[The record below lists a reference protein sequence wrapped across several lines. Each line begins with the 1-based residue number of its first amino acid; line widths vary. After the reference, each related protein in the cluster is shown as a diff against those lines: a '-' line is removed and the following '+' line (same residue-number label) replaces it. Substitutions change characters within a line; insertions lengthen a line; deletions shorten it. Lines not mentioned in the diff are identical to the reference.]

1 MAEIL
6 LLDLGASRVKAVL
19 YDLTSSAVIDS
30 SECISPSV
38 KSSSGIENRFEVTIE
53 MYWQAV
59 LMTVGELIRSYPKRN
74 INELW
79 ICSEMHGF
87 VLAQSNGVAITPYIS
102 WKDER
107 ALFDGPSGQ
116 STYELLKDQLIDFR
130 SITGMNLKSG
140 LPILTLISGA
150 RKGTIDGLKIVEK
163 KDAIRVLS
171 LVDWLLFRGGET
183 APKSNI
189 TMSAGLGLYDTLRKV
204 PSEKILA
211 NEHLRDFNFL
221 FLENQ
226 SDFLKPLGE
235 ILVGDCKLKV
245 FGGIGDFQSAIH
257 GSGFLLEQN
266 GIINLG
272 TGSQVAV
279 KITEGLNDV
288 DEEFRIMADGSY
300 AKVITHIPSGR
311 ALNIFASFFNEISLE
326 GGGKELFWKIWST
339 LSAEDI
345 IKSRLTSNLALFE
358 SAWGRNLATDL
369 NGSMGIDEGACSVRN
384 VLSGIAKSWLLQ
396 YSKALDILDP
406 SIVAKN
412 IMITG
417 GVGKKSKFVI
427 PVLEHL
433 MPGRHFILTST
444 QTGEETL
451 DGLLQLAKTCH
462 AQFNY

>member
-6 LLDLGASRVKAVL
+6 LLDLGASRIKAAL
-19 YDLTSSAVIDS
+19 CDLASSAVIDS
-30 SECISPSV
+30 SECVSPSV
-38 KSSSGIENRFEVTIE
+38 KSSSTIDHQFEVPIE
-53 MYWQAV
+53 MYWEAV
-59 LMTVGELIRSYPKRN
+59 LMTVGELIRRYPKKN

-87 VLAQSNGVAITPYIS
+87 ILAQANGVAITPYIS

-116 STYELLKDQLIDFR
+116 STYQLLKDQLIDFR
-130 SITGMNLKSG
+130 SITGMNLKLG

-150 RKGTIDGLKIVEK
+150 SKGTIAGLNVAGK

-189 TMSAGLGLYDTLRKV
+189 TLSAGLGFYDTMRRI
-204 PSEKILA
+204 PSKKILA
-211 NEHLRDFNFL
+211 NEHLRDLNIL

-235 ILVGDCKLKV
+235 ILVSDYKLKV

-257 GSGFLLEQN
+257 GSGFLLEQD
-266 GIINLG
+266 GVINLG

-279 KITEGLNDV
+279 KMSEGLNDV
-288 DEEFRIMADGSY
+288 DQEFRVMADGNY

-311 ALNIFASFFNEISLE
+311 ALNIFASFFNEISFE
-326 GGGKELFWKIWST
+326 GGGQEIFWKIWAT
-339 LSAEDI
+339 LSAEDVL
-345 IKSRLTSNLALFE
+345 KSKLTSNLSLFE
-358 SAWGRNLATDL
+358 SAWGRNLAADL
-369 NGSMGIDEGACSVRN
+369 NGSIGIDEGACSVRN
-384 VLSGIAKSWLLQ
+384 VLSGLAKSWLLQ
-396 YSKALDILDP
+396 YSKALNILDP
-406 SIVAKN
+406 SSIAKN
-412 IMITG
+412 ILITG
-417 GVGKKSKFVI
+417 GAGRKSKFVI

-433 MPGRHFILTST
+433 MPGRHFSLTTT

-451 DGLLQLAKTCH
+451 DGLLQLAKTNH
-462 AQFNY
+462 V